1 MDLGIGLYLGIIK
14 YDHAIMVI
22 EEKVLSFGKCR
33 KVYSMANVMKVVT
46 HFIKVQK
53 KYTALCW
60 QVITEKNKLC

>member
-33 KVYSMANVMKVVT
+33 KVYSMADVMKV
-46 HFIKVQK
+46 
-53 KYTALCW
+53 
-60 QVITEKNKLC
+60 